1 MTIANIIIAALK
13 KRLAAAFAAL
23 ALLAAA
29 SNATF
34 AMTAQDRA
42 GCVAPDCDVV
52 AAVEVTDDQK
62 GGLALA
68 DEKGRLWRLAS
79 FEGRKPVDMNAAI
92 DWADGF
98 AVIAAH
104 DRYIGALHRGE
115 GLGVRVSA
123 DGRYHLCVRDG
134 TATCIYVPAE

>member
-104 DRYIGALHRGE
+104 DRYLDALSRNGAIAE
-115 GLGVRVSA
+115 KVST
-123 DGRYHLCVRDG
+123 DGRYHLCISGRAV
-134 TATCIYVPAE
+134 TCIYVPAG